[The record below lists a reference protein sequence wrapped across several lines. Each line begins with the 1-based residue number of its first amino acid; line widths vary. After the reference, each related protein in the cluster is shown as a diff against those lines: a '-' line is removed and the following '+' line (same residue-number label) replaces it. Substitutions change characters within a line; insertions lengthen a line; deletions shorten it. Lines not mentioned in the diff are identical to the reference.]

1 LLVILAYPTLP
12 TFLLSIS
19 CSFSSLIRILDAD
32 CWEVPRTR
40 AKFGVEILTMP
51 VKPFCEARKISAF
64 RASRF
69 RAILHNSV
77 MVPYK
82 VEGKG
87 GAPDDAEAISLG

>member
-1 LLVILAYPTLP
+1 
-12 TFLLSIS
+12 
-19 CSFSSLIRILDAD
+19 
-32 CWEVPRTR
+32 
-40 AKFGVEILTMP
+40 MP

-82 VEGKG
+82 DEGKG